1 MKSIFVNSVSRLLK
15 ESFQI
20 LRKAKSS
27 FILLP
32 GDKFHIKVLE
42 MATIEMQT
50 NCKDKVDKCGS
61 SVFLL
66 FSP

>member
-1 MKSIFVNSVSRLLK
+1 MKSIFFNSVSRLLK

-20 LRKAKSS
+20 PGKAKSS

-50 NCKDKVDKCGS
+50 NCEDKVDKC
-61 SVFLL
+61 VFLL